1 MIRASTASASRI
13 GTDADSPPGGRDSPA
28 GQPADE
34 LFVRKNHAG
43 MPMLGQGA
51 AQLVGVPAGPG
62 AQDRNVHPGILSSR
76 RQGGSKTRLYGADVD
91 LRPALVRRLDRG
103 ANLAMKKILS
113 KDGTAIAVE
122 RTGRGPA
129 LVFVDG
135 AMCYRAS
142 GPSQPMAAALAE
154 HFTVFTYDRRGRGDS
169 SDSGPYDVQR
179 EVDDLDA
186 VIREAG
192 GQAFVLGVSSG
203 AALALEAAS
212 RGVPITR
219 LALYE
224 APFIVDDSRPAL
236 SDDFVPQM
244 NAALA
249 AGRRADAVKMFM
261 KLVGVPGIFIM
272 LMRVMPAWPKLTA
285 IAHTLPYDLAIVGP
299 YQKGRP
305 LPTTRWSRRDN
316 ADAGDGW
323 REEPGVD
330 AKRDACAG
338 RCAAERHLPHARRTD
353 AHGQAEGARAAARR
367 VLQPKRAY
375 SGLARRR
382 TQSSTRTR
390 LAARRD

>member
-1 MIRASTASASRI
+1 
-13 GTDADSPPGGRDSPA
+13 
-28 GQPADE
+28 
-34 LFVRKNHAG
+34 
-43 MPMLGQGA
+43 
-51 AQLVGVPAGPG
+51 
-62 AQDRNVHPGILSSR
+62 
-76 RQGGSKTRLYGADVD
+76 
-91 LRPALVRRLDRG
+91 
-103 ANLAMKKILS
+103 MKKILS

-142 GPSQPMAAALAE
+142 GPSQAMATALAE
-154 HFTVFTYDRRGRGDS
+154 FFTVFTYDRRGRGDS

-192 GQAFVLGVSSG
+192 GQALVLGVSSG
-203 AALALEAAS
+203 AALALEAAN
-212 RGVPITR
+212 RGLPITR

-224 APFIVDDSRPAL
+224 APFIVDDTRPAV

-249 AGRRADAVKMFM
+249 AGRRAEAVKMFM
-261 KLVGVPGIFIM
+261 KLVGVPRIFVL

-305 LPTTRWSRRDN
+305 LPAARWSRATMPTLVMDGGKSPAWMRN
-316 ADAGDGW
+316 A
-323 REEPGVD
+323 
-330 AKRDACAG
+330 
-338 RCAAERHLPHARRTD
+338 T
-353 AHGQAEGARAAARR
+353 RALAR
-367 VLQPKRAY
+367 VLPNATYRTVDGQTHMIKPKA
-375 SGLARRR
+375 LAPPLVEFFR
-382 TQSSTRTR
+382 SSQANEALNTAGFTRP
-390 LAARRD
+390 A